1 MDVAIY
7 LRFIRKWA
15 WLVILAAFI
24 AGGISFILNTGTPP
38 TYQASVLMS
47 IGSYIDSSNPELG
60 DMMIAQQL
68 VETYLT
74 MLETR
79 EVLEATLDQLGLEG
93 FPPEALA
100 AIVSAR
106 TISDTSLFRINVV
119 YTDPVLAADIAN
131 AISTQLI
138 DKAPGLGASEQ
149 ERLDSMRS
157 ELDQLEAMSSE
168 FEDQQRD
175 IETQLDN
182 TTDPTER
189 AVLQEQNN
197 SLRVQIRETSTTMI
211 GYTRSIDE
219 LELRS
224 NRLQILEDARV
235 PTSASSV
242 NLISASLV
250 GAVVGAIIALAAV
263 IALEYLDDVVRT
275 SEITVQT
282 LGLPVLGAIMRIGKR
297 TDTYNDRL
305 VYNFPSMSP
314 IAEGYRTLRTN
325 LLFSSG
331 NTSQG
336 VYIITSPSPEEGKSM
351 TTANLAITMALAGL
365 QVLLIDADLRRPKL
379 HEIFE
384 LENNVGLTTLLFA
397 DPSTA
402 EALESD
408 ANDETKLPANL
419 RQCLQNTS
427 VPRLRVIT
435 SGFIPSNPTEIL
447 GSALMQRWIDA
458 FRSSSNIDVVLIDS
472 PPCLMVAD
480 ATVLAATAK
489 GDILLVLDASKTR
502 RMAALKA
509 KERFEQLGLDI
520 KGIIL
525 NRLNPRDE
533 TYEYTYS
540 YGYYYT
546 PTGKGNPR
554 GKNGAGN
561 GRRDRDNALKE
572 SQTVPSADSDN

>member
-15 WLVILAAFI
+15 WLVVLAAFI

-38 TYQASVLMS
+38 TYEASVLMS
-47 IGSYIDSSNPELG
+47 IGSYINSSNPQLG

-68 VETYLT
+68 VDTYLT
-74 MLETR
+74 MLTTR
-79 EVLEATLDQLGLEG
+79 EVLEGTVAQLGLEG
-93 FPPEALA
+93 FPPEAIRGITLA
-100 AIVSAR
+100 RPIEG
-106 TISDTSLFRINVV
+106 TSLFRIDVI

-131 AISTQLI
+131 AIAQQLI
-138 DKAPGLGASEQ
+138 DKAPGLGASER
-149 ERLDSMRS
+149 ERLSSLRT

-168 FEDQQRD
+168 FESQQATIQD
-175 IETQLDN
+175 QLD
-182 TTDPTER
+182 TVTDPAER
-189 AVLQEQNN
+189 VELQQQNN
-197 SLRVQIRETSTTMI
+197 DLRVQIRETSSTMI
-211 GYTRSIDE
+211 GYQRSIDE

-224 NRLQILEDARV
+224 NRLEILESARV
-235 PTSASSV
+235 PTSANSV
-242 NLISASLV
+242 NLISVSLIGAS
-250 GAVVGAIIALAAV
+250 VGAIIAIASV
-263 IALEYLDDVVRT
+263 IALEYLDDVVRS
-275 SEITVQT
+275 SEIVVQT
-282 LGLPVLGAIMRIGKR
+282 LGLPVMGAIMRIGKR

-331 NTSQG
+331 STGAQN
-336 VYIITSPSPEEGKSM
+336 VYIITSPNPEEGKSM

-397 DPSTA
+397 DPGNAAAFEGEGS
-402 EALESD
+402 
-408 ANDETKLPANL
+408 DETKLPANL

-458 FRSSSNIDVVLIDS
+458 FRTSSNIDVVLIDS

-489 GDILLVLDASKTR
+489 GEVLVVLDASKTR
-502 RMAALKA
+502 RIAALKA
-509 KERFEQLGLDI
+509 KERFEQLGLEI

-546 PTGKGNPR
+546 PTGKPTTR
-554 GKNGAGN
+554 GGKAGSRQ
-561 GRRDRDNALKE
+561 GRSSAPA
-572 SQTVPSADSDN
+572 SQPVTNSDSGE